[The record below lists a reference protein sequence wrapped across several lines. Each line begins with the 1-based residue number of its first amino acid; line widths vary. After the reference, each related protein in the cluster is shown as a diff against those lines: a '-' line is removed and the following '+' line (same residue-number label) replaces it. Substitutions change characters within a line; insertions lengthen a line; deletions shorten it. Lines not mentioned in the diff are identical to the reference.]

1 MVPFCSVTANAQ
13 SQTTDIRPKAEK
25 LQGDDLL
32 KAFLGKTYEG
42 AYNFSAEGEPR
53 RFYEEVHHQDSR
65 VTYSEHGESFAGA
78 WTLARD
84 TICYQYRSD
93 TMSGG
98 CFRVYQVGNCYY
110 FYNSAR
116 PERPYELGENYWTA
130 RSTQAGEIAD
140 CEPAVS

>member
-53 RFYEEVHHQDSR
+53 RFYEEVHHQERMFSR
-65 VTYSEHGESFAGA
+65 LPGRKLLLF
-78 WTLARD
+78 L
-84 TICYQYRSD
+84 Q
-93 TMSGG
+93 
-98 CFRVYQVGNCYY
+98 
-110 FYNSAR
+110 
-116 PERPYELGENYWTA
+116 
-130 RSTQAGEIAD
+130 
-140 CEPAVS
+140 